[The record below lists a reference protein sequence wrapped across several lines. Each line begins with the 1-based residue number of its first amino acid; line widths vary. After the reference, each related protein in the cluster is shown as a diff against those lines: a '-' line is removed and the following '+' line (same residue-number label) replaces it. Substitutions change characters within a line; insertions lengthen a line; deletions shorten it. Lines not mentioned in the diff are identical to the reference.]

1 MIAKGGSP
9 LPTKPSVI
17 PGSDCA
23 AKIVLT
29 GSATSKFKPGDRVS
43 PNFAL
48 DHVYGAPTEATKATG
63 LSGEIDGVLGE
74 YRVFPEH
81 VSRRDPSFI
90 RLQVRRTERRILR
103 IAEYLFR
110 SNFLRV

>member
-90 RLQVRRTERRILR
+90 HLQVRRTERRILR

-110 SNFLRV
+110 LNFLRV

>member
-9 LPTKPSVI
+9 LPGKPSVI

-23 AKIVLT
+23 AKIVLI

-48 DHVYGAPTEATKATG
+48 DHIYGPPTEATKATG

-81 VSRRDPSFI
+81 VSRDISFI
-90 RLQVRRTERRILR
+90 HKRVGSTEGRILR
-103 IAEYLFR
+103 KKRDNA
-110 SNFLRV
+110 